1 MKRSQILVVMGG
13 MMLFSSCSLQ
23 SVIKKSADQQVSV
36 DPAPLELHG
45 DSVQFTVNAEL
56 PPKMM
61 KKKVVYSLVPEYQ
74 YSGNSYPLAD
84 SITFDGDE
92 INRKEAEIGRASCR
106 ERVEFSEV
114 GGPSISK
121 NN

>member
-1 MKRSQILVVMGG
+1 FV
-13 MMLFSSCSLQ
+13 FSSRRRHTSCSRDWSSDVCSSDL
-23 SVIKKSADQQVSV
+23 
-36 DPAPLELHG
+36 LELHG

>member
-1 MKRSQILVVMGG
+1 MKLSQILVVMGG

-45 DSVQFTVNAEL
+45 DSVKFTVNAQL

-61 KKKVVYSLVPEYQ
+61 KKKVAYSLIPEYQ
-74 YSGNSYPLAD
+74 YSGNTYPLGD
-84 SITFDGDE
+84 SITFDRSE
-92 INRKEAEIGRASCR
+92 EHTSELESR
-106 ERVEFSEV
+106 ET
-114 GGPSISK
+114 
-121 NN
+121 